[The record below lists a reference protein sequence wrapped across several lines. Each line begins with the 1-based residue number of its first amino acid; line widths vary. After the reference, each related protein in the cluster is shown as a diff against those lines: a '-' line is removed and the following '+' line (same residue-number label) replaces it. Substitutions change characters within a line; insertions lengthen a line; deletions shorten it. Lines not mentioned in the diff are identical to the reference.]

1 MTTFALPAK
10 TKVHLLLLN
19 QFLIYDQLQLEEAL
33 LRADDRNW
41 CILNCGSSPAIVM
54 GISGVQEKLVNLR
67 QMEESPVPV
76 IRRFSGGGTVFID
89 HDTVFATWI
98 CNSEDTGVACCPQK
112 IHRWTAEFYQQAFP
126 ELCMHLRE
134 NDYVMGE
141 RKWGGNAQYLCKAR
155 WLHHTSMLW
164 DYDPKNMEYLL
175 MPAKIPAYRERRAHD
190 EFLCNLK
197 EHFSSRRDVRDAIVD
212 AMHSRFEVEEVSL
225 KDLAEVLERPH
236 RKATQYLSYFPRES
250 PRPNAVT

>member
-1 MTTFALPAK
+1 MTTSAHPAR

-19 QFLIYDQLQLEEAL
+19 QYSIYDQLQLEEAL

-54 GISGVQEKLVNLR
+54 GISGVQEKLIDPK
-67 QMEESPVPV
+67 QMEKSPVPV

-98 CNSEDTGVACCPQK
+98 CNTEDTEVSCCPQK
-112 IHRWTAEFYQQAFP
+112 IHSWTAEFYQKAFP
-126 ELCMHLRE
+126 ELSMHLRE
-134 NDYVMGE
+134 NDYVIGE
-141 RKWGGNAQYLCKAR
+141 RKWGGNAQYLCKNR

-175 MPAKIPAYRERRAHD
+175 MPSKIPAYRQMREHD
-190 EFLCNLK
+190 EFLCSLRG
-197 EHFSSRRDVRDAIVD
+197 HYPSRSGMRNAIVE
-212 AMHSRFEVEEVSL
+212 ALEASFEIVEVALSEV
-225 KDLAEVLERPH
+225 AEVLERPH
-236 RKATQYLSYFPRES
+236 RKATRYL
-250 PRPNAVT
+250 